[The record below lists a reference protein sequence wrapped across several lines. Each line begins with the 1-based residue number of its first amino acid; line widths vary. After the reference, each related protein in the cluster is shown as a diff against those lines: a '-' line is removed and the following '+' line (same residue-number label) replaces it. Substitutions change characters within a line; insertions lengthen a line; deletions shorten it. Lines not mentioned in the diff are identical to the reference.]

1 MNFQLRKDG
10 RKPDELRK
18 VHIERGFYSHA
29 EGSVF
34 IKMGLTWV
42 IVACTVEEK
51 TPPFLKGTGEGWITA
66 EYAMLPR
73 ATPQRTLRE
82 AVVGRL
88 SGRSQEIKRL
98 IGRSLR
104 AVVDLEKLGERTI
117 IVDCDVIQADGGTRT
132 ASITGGFIAL
142 YDALKFLYEQGKIEE
157 MPIKDYLAAVSV
169 GLVGGMPLLDLC
181 FEEDFEASVDMNV
194 VMTGEGKLVEIQ
206 GTGEKS
212 TFSREDLNK
221 LLILAEKGIKE
232 LVEIQ
237 KSIVGEI
244 K

>member
-1 MNFQLRKDG
+1 
-10 RKPDELRK
+10 
-18 VHIERGFYSHA
+18 
-29 EGSVF
+29 
-34 IKMGLTWV
+34 
-42 IVACTVEEK
+42 
-51 TPPFLKGTGEGWITA
+51 
-66 EYAMLPR
+66 
-73 ATPQRTLRE
+73 
-82 AVVGRL
+82 
-88 SGRSQEIKRL
+88 
-98 IGRSLR
+98 LR

-157 MPIKDYLAAVSV
+157 MPIRDYLAAVSV
-169 GLVGGMPLLDLC
+169 GLVGGISLLDLC

-212 TFSREDLNK
+212 TFSREDLDK
-221 LLILAEKGIKE
+221 LLSLAEKGIKE

-237 KSIVGEI
+237 RSIVGEI